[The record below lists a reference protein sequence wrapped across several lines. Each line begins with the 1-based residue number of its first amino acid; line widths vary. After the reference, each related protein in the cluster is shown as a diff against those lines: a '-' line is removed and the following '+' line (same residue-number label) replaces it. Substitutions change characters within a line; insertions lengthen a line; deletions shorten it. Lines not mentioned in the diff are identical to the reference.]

1 MATATVTSTGQLTV
15 SMVLM
20 GRFPPN
26 QFAEMNGSNA
36 TAPNTFKTPQ
46 DVPVAICGMG
56 LRLPGGIR
64 SDQELYDF
72 LVAGKDARATTPS
85 SRFNIDAFHDAHGKP
100 GSITFKHGY
109 YLDDVDLANFDVSMF
124 SMTPGEVERLD
135 PNQRLVLEVVRET
148 FESAGEAD
156 FRGKNIGTYVGLFSE
171 DWQDIQNRD
180 WEDVAQYQLT
190 GKADFMLSNR
200 ISYEYDLKGPS
211 FNVKAAC
218 SSAGLGLHQ
227 ALQSIR
233 LGETTAAIIAGANL
247 ITAPGMSIIMSAQQ
261 ALSPDGSCV
270 SCIYIK
276 RLDEAIRDGNPI
288 RAVLR
293 SSSCNADGKT
303 FGVATPNSEAQE
315 TLIRQAYQTAG
326 LSLEQT
332 AMVECHGTGTV
343 VGDPIEVNS
352 IARCFGQR
360 GIYVG
365 SVKPNLGHSEAAA
378 ALTSICKSVLA
389 LENKT
394 IIPNIKFVTPNPAIP
409 WDESNLKVPTEP
421 LPWPGGCSERISINS
436 FGIGGS
442 NAHFILDSAASFG
455 FGPRNPQALPDL
467 VPPPKTLLLFSASHR
482 ESLAKSMEAHQ
493 RYLERHP
500 ARLESMAFTLAERR
514 EHHKFRGYSVAD
526 DDSSLQMTSNQKP
539 VEQTANAA
547 FVFTGQGAQWL
558 NMGADL
564 IRTQCVF
571 SDSIDAMD
579 QVLASIEHA
588 PSWSLRDMILNCEDD
603 SLIRSA
609 EYSQPLCTALQVAL
623 VDLLRSFS
631 VVPSAVVGH
640 SSGEIA
646 AAYAAGA
653 LSMQEAIIVAF
664 YRGHVCTN
672 HSATALNPGGMAA
685 VGLGRDV
692 VAPYLV
698 SGVTIACENSADS
711 VTVSGDV
718 KPLEGVMNAIRNDH
732 PKALVRRL
740 VVDMAY
746 HSGMNFIIHYHPHSH
761 TPLPPTVLCFQKF
774 NKLTQAFADHMKIR
788 GDAYRE
794 LIAGHMSTQ
803 APKIPFYS
811 SVRSTV
817 LLDALDFSPKYW
829 QDNLE
834 SPVLFRSAV
843 KQLLSESPSAT
854 AIHLEIGP
862 HSALAG
868 PLRQIYK
875 EKNVSLSYI
884 STLSRGKNDTTIFLE
899 SLGQLYCSGF
909 PLKYPRT
916 AHTEVLS
923 DLPPYSWHYDRSYWS
938 DSRVS
943 RNWRFQ
949 KYGAHDLL
957 GRRILESSDAE
968 PCWRNILRVANVPWL
983 HDHVVTNDIV
993 FPAAGY
999 VTMAGE
1005 AVSQHLNAHNDG
1017 FTVREVHIGSA
1028 MLLRNDSPTE
1038 LITTLRPKMLSTKL
1052 DSKWFEFAVSSHNG
1066 SDWVKHCWGLVISG
1080 RISSSSTSGQ
1090 APETFSRKVST
1101 PRWYKTMSRIGL
1113 NYGPR
1118 FRGLSDISASVTE
1131 NKSSAWVV
1139 DLQEVAE
1146 SQYATHPSTLDAIFQ
1161 SSTVAQTRG
1170 IYRQLTKLS
1179 LPTYIDELYV
1189 GITSSHKILVNTHV
1203 QNGQSS
1209 ANGYVGGELVCSLK
1223 GLHWTLL
1230 DNGTTVDPW
1239 PPQAEHI
1246 QWLPDFDF
1254 VDAAQLVT
1262 SDYVLKPHL
1271 ALAER
1276 LFVLCAASLR
1286 KQLGSIKPAQP
1297 HFHRYKAWLE
1307 GQIERMSKPGFPAVE
1322 DSVELMRL
1330 DDDKAAHLMQQILE
1344 QGRSQP
1350 FWPFVETVW
1359 RCYNNMADI
1368 LEGRRDFLEI
1378 VVEDNLLHQ
1387 LYDWT
1392 NQVCRVDKLFQL
1404 MGNTQPQL
1412 KVLEIGAGTGGF
1424 TSKVLEGLRSSF
1436 GERLYL
1442 SYTYT
1447 DISSGFFVQAQERF
1461 KDHAG
1466 MQYKVLDISK
1476 SPVEQGFEPSEYD
1489 LVIASNCLHATPV
1502 LTQTLKHCLQLLQPD
1517 GRLFLQEISPITQGF
1532 NFTMGLFSGWWVGAE
1547 GDGRVDKPFIS
1558 PEEWDVKLR
1567 EAGFAGIDSVSF
1579 DGKRPYHMNANM
1591 IARPAE
1597 RKEEAGP
1604 GRITLLTHSDELGPL
1619 ASETR
1624 QLLRSAGYEIDQSV
1638 WGHELPPANQDLV
1651 SFLDVEG
1658 GQAPLLKNIS
1668 EESWSD
1674 WLKLVE
1680 TLTESTVLWLSLPA
1694 QVRCCDPHQAQM
1706 LGVARTMRAE
1716 LAMDFANMELEH
1728 TGEGAASAVA
1738 SVLGKIRR
1746 SRRAKQGDVDPDLE
1760 YAWFDGTIHLSR
1772 FHWFPV
1778 QQGLAET
1785 AARPDTKRLVVG
1797 QLGMLQSLQWR
1808 GYPLDALESDQVRIR
1823 TTTTAM
1829 NFKNL
1834 MMALGIIE
1842 FPEEREGGIAVP
1854 GAEATGYVTE
1864 VGDAVGDLRVG
1875 DRVLTVGDG
1884 FATVIQRPARFC
1896 AKLPS
1901 SLSDEEA
1908 VTMPT
1913 VYFTVLICLLE
1924 RARIRKGETIL
1935 IHSAAG
1941 GVGIAA
1947 IHVARWIGAEIYVTT
1962 GMEKKVDFLN
1972 NNFGIPSERIFN
1984 SRDESFLQ
1992 DVMRATNGRGVDVVL
2007 NSLSGELLHASWK
2020 CVAAGGCMVEIGK
2033 RDMIGHGRLALDHF
2047 EDNRTF
2053 SCVDATT
2060 AFEEPQRLLEQM
2072 MRLYSDGDIQ
2082 PIRPITLF
2090 DACQVEHAFRYMQK
2104 GEHMGK
2110 LVIKFPEQDLLPLA
2124 RRVPEPKFR
2133 SDASYLMVGGMGGLG
2148 RSIATWMAS
2157 YGAKHFIFLSRSA
2170 GRSTADE
2177 EFFCELKD
2185 GGCTVQCFAGD
2196 VADRDLLGRVV
2207 RDASPPIAGALQMAM
2222 VLRDCGLLNMDME
2235 TWDAAVKPKVA
2246 GTWNLHELLP
2256 ANLDFFVL
2264 FSSSAGVLGYYGQ
2277 ANYASANSFLDSF
2290 VQYRQSL
2297 GLAGTVINIGAIEDV
2312 GYVARTQW
2320 VLDSIAATSTR
2331 LMREQEFL
2339 DALQL
2344 AIARS
2349 TDSSGSE
2356 SESGDAGY
2364 CNKRQICQVPRCSI
2378 SISDP
2383 RNTVLWKRD
2392 PRMAIYRNIE
2402 MVQTSSTGG
2411 DASNNLKAFIG
2422 SLAAEPSRLEDKASA
2437 EMLAKEMA
2445 KQVSTFLAKDAES
2458 VDISQTLGVAGV
2470 DSLVAIEL
2478 RNWWS
2483 NNLVVEVTVLELM
2496 NGGTMQQLGEL
2507 AVQRL
2512 KKKTISK
2519 GTTSTP
2525 QCLYQSYFEF
2535 KQIDH
2540 TPSLSTGM
2548 EAASSQDTA
2557 CTPPGGRA
2565 GKAFN
2570 HLCRST
2576 HAPPRLESFT
2586 DAPARSLQLALA
2598 HDAIIV
2604 SPDYRLIPESS
2615 GEDVM
2620 SDVACFWKWLADKLP
2635 SVALQEGWDAV
2646 PDLARII
2653 TYGSSSGGFLAV
2665 QSALLA
2671 PKTCGIRAVISVSA
2685 PFYTGHGS
2693 QGLVPMPRMIFGAW
2707 PPPPRE
2713 AEKCIRE
2720 YIRAIK
2726 PGLIRSESDPA
2737 DSWDLLLSIIQQAWV
2752 PRLLDVQKNKRLDV
2766 IKLLDT
2772 LETMPPLW
2780 IIHGEE
2786 DSVVPTAGSEAFAN
2800 AMREKLPEVPVHVT
2814 IRQGNHGFELGLGL
2828 EDDWVRNGCRFVEQY
2843 WP

>member
-1 MATATVTSTGQLTV
+1 MTSNSSDVPFPSSGENGECAQSTSRRAASSAPTGYTNGHTNGHSNGTTNGLNGANGPLSPTHPV
-15 SMVLM
+15 
-20 GRFPPN
+20 
-26 QFAEMNGSNA
+26 EMNGSNA
-36 TAPNTFKTPQ
+36 TASDRFKTPQ

-64 SDQELYDF
+64 SDQDLYDF
-72 LVAGKDARATTPS
+72 LVAGKDARAMTPS

-109 YLDDVDLANFDVSMF
+109 YLDDVDLADFDVSMF

-135 PNQRLVLEVVRET
+135 PNQRLILEVVRET

-211 FNVKAAC
+211 
-218 SSAGLGLHQ
+218 
-227 ALQSIR
+227 
-233 LGETTAAIIAGANL
+233 
-247 ITAPGMSIIMSAQQ
+247 
-261 ALSPDGSCV
+261 
-270 SCIYIK
+270 
-276 RLDEAIRDGNPI
+276 
-288 RAVLR
+288 
-293 SSSCNADGKT
+293 
-303 FGVATPNSEAQE
+303 
-315 TLIRQAYQTAG
+315 
-326 LSLEQT
+326 
-332 AMVECHGTGTV
+332 
-343 VGDPIEVNS
+343 
-352 IARCFGQR
+352 
-360 GIYVG
+360 
-365 SVKPNLGHSEAAA
+365 EAAA

-409 WDESNLKVPTEP
+409 WNDSNLKVPTEP
-421 LPWPGGCSERISINS
+421 LPWPGECSERISINS

-455 FGPRNPQALPDL
+455 LGPRNPQPLPDL

-482 ESLAKSMEAHQ
+482 ESLEKSMKAHQ
-493 RYLERHP
+493 LYLERHP
-500 ARLESMAFTLAERR
+500 ARLDSMAFTLAERR
-514 EHHKFRGYSVAD
+514 EHLKFRGFSVAD
-526 DDSSLQMTSNQKP
+526 RDTSLQLTSNQKP
-539 VEQTANAA
+539 VEQTANVA
-547 FVFTGQGAQWL
+547 FIFTGQGAQWL

-564 IRTQCVF
+564 VRTQCVF

-579 QVLASIEHA
+579 RVLASIEHA
-588 PSWSLRDMILNCEDD
+588 PSWSLRDMILNCKDD
-603 SLIRSA
+603 SLMRSA
-609 EYSQPLCTALQVAL
+609 EYCQPLCTALQIAL

-672 HSATALNPGGMAA
+672 HSATASSPGGMAA

-698 SGVTIACENSADS
+698 PGVTIACENSADS

-718 KPLEGVMNAIRNDH
+718 KPLEGIMNAIRNDH
-732 PKALVRRL
+732 PEALVRRL

-746 HSGMNFIIHYHPHSH
+746 HS
-761 TPLPPTVLCFQKF
+761 
-774 NKLTQAFADHMKIR
+774 
-788 GDAYRE
+788 
-794 LIAGHMSTQ
+794 
-803 APKIPFYS
+803 
-811 SVRSTV
+811 
-817 LLDALDFSPKYW
+817 
-829 QDNLE
+829 
-834 SPVLFRSAV
+834 AV
-843 KQLLSESPSAT
+843 MQLLSESSPAT
-854 AIHLEIGP
+854 TILLEIGP

-868 PLRQIYK
+868 PLRQICK
-875 EKNVSLSYI
+875 EQNVSPSYI
-884 STLSRGKNDTTIFLE
+884 STLSRGKNDTSVFLE

-916 AHTEVLS
+916 THTKVLS

-938 DSRVS
+938 DTRVS

-949 KYGAHDLL
+949 KHGAHDLL
-957 GRRILESSDAE
+957 GRRILESSEAE

-999 VTMAGE
+999 VAIAGE
-1005 AVSQHLNAHNDG
+1005 AVSQHLNAHKDG
-1017 FTVREVHIGSA
+1017 YTVREVHIGSA
-1028 MLLRNDSPTE
+1028 MLLRSDSPTE
-1038 LITTLRPKMLSTKL
+1038 LITTLRPKMLSAKL

-1080 RISSSSTSGQ
+1080 RPSSSSACGQ
-1090 APETFSRKVST
+1090 APETFTRKVST
-1101 PRWYKTMSRIGL
+1101 PRWYKTMSRVGL

-1118 FRGLSDISASVTE
+1118 FRGLSDINASVTE
-1131 NKSSAWVV
+1131 NKSSTWVV
-1139 DLQEVAE
+1139 DRQEVTE
-1146 SQYATHPSTLDAIFQ
+1146 SQYAIHPSTLDAIFQ

-1179 LPTYIDELYV
+1179 LPTYIDEFYV
-1189 GITSSHKILVNTHV
+1189 GAAPSHKIHVNTHV
-1203 QNGQSS
+1203 RNTQSS
-1209 ANGYVGGELVCSLK
+1209 ANGYVGGELVCALK
-1223 GLHWTLL
+1223 GLRWTPL
-1230 DNGTTVDPW
+1230 DNGISADPW

-1254 VDAAQLVT
+1254 ADAAQLVT

-1286 KQLGSIKPAQP
+1286 KQLESIQPAQP

-1322 DSVELMRL
+1322 DSAELMRL

-1359 RCYNNMADI
+1359 RCYTNMADI

-1412 KVLEIGAGTGGF
+1412 RVLEIGAGTGGF

-1466 MQYKVLDISK
+1466 MQYKVLDICR
-1476 SPVEQGFEPSEYD
+1476 SPVEQGFEPGGYD

-1517 GRLFLQEISPITQGF
+1517 GRLFLQELSPITQGF
-1532 NFTMGLFSGWWVGAE
+1532 NFTMGLFSGWWLGAE

-1579 DGKRPYHMNANM
+1579 DGKRPYHMNANI

-1604 GRITLLTHSDELGPL
+1604 GRITLLTHCDELGPL
-1619 ASETR
+1619 ARETR
-1624 QLLRSAGYEIDQSV
+1624 QLLRSAGYGIDQCV
-1638 WGHELPPANQDLV
+1638 WGRQLPPTNQDVV

-1658 GQAPLLKNIS
+1658 GQGPLLKDIS

-1680 TLTESTVLWLSLPA
+1680 TLTESVVLWLSLPA
-1694 QVRCCDPHQAQM
+1694 QVRCSNPHQAQM

-1716 LAMDFANMELEH
+1716 LAMDFATMELEH
-1728 TGEGAASAVA
+1728 TGEGAASAVT

-1760 YAWFDGTIHLSR
+1760 YAWFEGTIHLSR

-1778 QQGLAET
+1778 QEALAET

-1808 GYPLDALESDQVRIR
+1808 GYRLDALEPDQVRIR

-1834 MMALGIIE
+1834 MLALGIIE
-1842 FPEEREGGIAVP
+1842 FPEEREGGIVVP

-1875 DRVLTVGDG
+1875 DRVLAVGDG

-1901 SLSDEEA
+1901 TLSDEEA

-1924 RARIRKGETIL
+1924 RARMRKGETIL
-1935 IHSAAG
+1935 IQSAAG

-1947 IHVARWIGAEIYVTT
+1947 IHVARWIGADIYVTT
-1962 GMEKKVDFLN
+1962 GMEKKADFLKN
-1972 NNFGIPSERIFN
+1972 EFGIPSERIFN

-2060 AFEEPQRLLEQM
+2060 AFEEPQRLLQQM
-2072 MRLYSDGDIQ
+2072 MKLYGDGHIQ
-2082 PIRPITLF
+2082 PIRPMTLF
-2090 DACQVEHAFRYMQK
+2090 DAGEVEHAFRYMQK

-2110 LVIKFPEQDLLPLA
+2110 LVIKFPEQDLLPLV
-2124 RRVPEPKFR
+2124 RSVPEPKYR
-2133 SDASYLMVGGMGGLG
+2133 SDASYLMVGGTGGLG

-2157 YGAKHFIFLSRSA
+2157 CGAKHFIFLSRSA
-2170 GRSTADE
+2170 GKSTADE
-2177 EFFCELKD
+2177 EFFRELKD
-2185 GGCTVQCFAGD
+2185 GGCTVQCYAGD
-2196 VADRDLLGRVV
+2196 VADRELLGQVV
-2207 RDASPPIAGALQMAM
+2207 RDAAAPIAGVLQMAM
-2222 VLRDCGLLNMDME
+2222 VLRDCGLLNMDKE

-2264 FSSSAGVLGYYGQ
+2264 FSSSAGVVGYYGQ

-2349 TDSSGSE
+2349 THLGGSE

-2364 CNKRQICQVPRCSI
+2364 CNKRQICQVPRCTI

-2392 PRMAIYRNIE
+2392 PRLAIYRNIE
-2402 MVQTSSTGG
+2402 MVETSTSGG
-2411 DASNNLKAFIG
+2411 DASNSLKAFIS
-2422 SLAAEPSRLEDKASA
+2422 SLAAEPNRLEDKTSA

-2445 KQVSTFLAKDAES
+2445 KQVSTFLGKDAEI
-2458 VDISQTLGVAGV
+2458 VDINQTLAVAGV

-2496 NGGTMQQLGEL
+2496 NGGTMEQLGEL

-2512 KKKTISK
+2512 KKK
-2519 GTTSTP
+2519 
-2525 QCLYQSYFEF
+2525 Y
-2535 KQIDH
+2535 
-2540 TPSLSTGM
+2540 
-2548 EAASSQDTA
+2548 
-2557 CTPPGGRA
+2557 A
-2565 GKAFN
+2565 GA
-2570 HLCRST
+2570 T
-2576 HAPPRLESFT
+2576 
-2586 DAPARSLQLALA
+2586 
-2598 HDAIIV
+2598 
-2604 SPDYRLIPESS
+2604 
-2615 GEDVM
+2615 
-2620 SDVACFWKWLADKLP
+2620 
-2635 SVALQEGWDAV
+2635 
-2646 PDLARII
+2646 
-2653 TYGSSSGGFLAV
+2653 
-2665 QSALLA
+2665 
-2671 PKTCGIRAVISVSA
+2671 
-2685 PFYTGHGS
+2685 
-2693 QGLVPMPRMIFGAW
+2693 
-2707 PPPPRE
+2707 
-2713 AEKCIRE
+2713 
-2720 YIRAIK
+2720 
-2726 PGLIRSESDPA
+2726 
-2737 DSWDLLLSIIQQAWV
+2737 
-2752 PRLLDVQKNKRLDV
+2752 
-2766 IKLLDT
+2766 
-2772 LETMPPLW
+2772 
-2780 IIHGEE
+2780 
-2786 DSVVPTAGSEAFAN
+2786 
-2800 AMREKLPEVPVHVT
+2800 
-2814 IRQGNHGFELGLGL
+2814 
-2828 EDDWVRNGCRFVEQY
+2828 
-2843 WP
+2843 

>member
-1 MATATVTSTGQLTV
+1 MTSDSSDVPFPSSGENGECAQSTSRRAASSAPTGYTNGHTNGHSNGTTNGLNGANGPLSPTHPV
-15 SMVLM
+15 
-20 GRFPPN
+20 
-26 QFAEMNGSNA
+26 EMNGSNA
-36 TAPNTFKTPQ
+36 TASDRFKTPKIDQ
-46 DVPVAICGMG
+46 D
-56 LRLPGGIR
+56 
-64 SDQELYDF
+64 LYDF
-72 LVAGKDARATTPS
+72 LVAGKDARAMTPS

-109 YLDDVDLANFDVSMF
+109 YLDDVDLADFD
-124 SMTPGEVERLD
+124 RLI
-135 PNQRLVLEVVRET
+135 LEVVRET

-211 FNVKAAC
+211 YNVKAAC

-233 LGETTAAIIAGANL
+233 LGETTAAIVAGANL

-293 SSSCNADGKT
+293 SSSCNADGRT
-303 FGVATPNSEAQE
+303 FGVATPNAEAQE
-315 TLIRQAYQTAG
+315 ALIRQAYQTVG

-352 IARCFGQR
+352 IARCFGKR

-409 WDESNLKVPTEP
+409 WNDSNLKVPTEP
-421 LPWPGGCSERISINS
+421 LPWPGECSERISINS

-442 NAHFILDSAASFG
+442 NAHFILDSAASFSL
-455 FGPRNPQALPDL
+455 GPRNPQPLPDL

-482 ESLAKSMEAHQ
+482 ESLEKSMKAHQ
-493 RYLERHP
+493 LYLERHP
-500 ARLESMAFTLAERR
+500 ARLDSMAFTLAERR
-514 EHHKFRGYSVAD
+514 EHLKFRGFSVAGRD
-526 DDSSLQMTSNQKP
+526 TSLQLTSNQKP

-547 FVFTGQGAQWL
+547 FIFTGQGAQWL

-564 IRTQCVF
+564 VRTQCVF

-588 PSWSLRDMILNCEDD
+588 PSWSLRDMILNCKED
-603 SLIRSA
+603 SVMRSA
-609 EYSQPLCTALQVAL
+609 EYCQPLCTALQIAL
-623 VDLLRSFS
+623 VDLLRSIS

-672 HSATALNPGGMAA
+672 HSDTASSPGGMAA

-698 SGVTIACENSADS
+698 PGVTIACENSADS

-718 KPLEGVMNAIRNDH
+718 KPLEGIMNAIRNDH
-732 PKALVRRL
+732 PEALVRRL
-740 VVDMAY
+740 IVDMAY
-746 HSGMNFIIHYHPHSH
+746 HSGMNFIIYYPPHPHL
-761 TPLPPTVLCFQKF
+761 PLPLTVVCVKKYS
-774 NKLTQAFADHMKIR
+774 KLTLASADHMKIR
-788 GDAYRE
+788 GDIYRE
-794 LIAGHMSTQ
+794 LIAGHLSTQ
-803 APKIPFYS
+803 TPKIPFYS

-817 LLDALDFSPKYW
+817 LLDALDFSPQYW

-843 KQLLSESPSAT
+843 MQLLSESSPAT
-854 AIHLEIGP
+854 TILLEIGP

-868 PLRQIYK
+868 PLRQICK
-875 EKNVSLSYI
+875 EQNVSPSYI
-884 STLSRGKNDTTIFLE
+884 STLRRGKNDTSVFLE

-916 AHTEVLS
+916 THAKVLS

-938 DSRVS
+938 DTRVS

-957 GRRILESSDAE
+957 GRRILESSEAE

-999 VTMAGE
+999 VAIAGE
-1005 AVSQHLNAHNDG
+1005 AVSQHLNAHKDG
-1017 FTVREVHIGSA
+1017 YTVREVHIGSA
-1028 MLLRNDSPTE
+1028 MLLRSDSPTE
-1038 LITTLRPKMLSTKL
+1038 LITTLRPKMLSAKL

-1080 RISSSSTSGQ
+1080 RTSSSSACGQ
-1090 APETFSRKVST
+1090 APETFTRKVST
-1101 PRWYKTMSRIGL
+1101 PRWYKTMSRVGL

-1118 FRGLSDISASVTE
+1118 FRGLSDINASVTE
-1131 NKSSAWVV
+1131 NKSSTWVI
-1139 DLQEVAE
+1139 DRQEVTE
-1146 SQYATHPSTLDAIFQ
+1146 SRYAIHPSTLDAIFQ

-1179 LPTYIDELYV
+1179 LPTYIDEFYV
-1189 GITSSHKILVNTHV
+1189 SAAPSHKILVNTHV
-1203 QNGQSS
+1203 RNTQSS
-1209 ANGYVGGELVCSLK
+1209 ANGYVGGELVCALK
-1223 GLHWTLL
+1223 GLRWTPL
-1230 DNGTTVDPW
+1230 DNGISADPW

-1286 KQLGSIKPAQP
+1286 KQLGSIQPAQP

-1322 DSVELMRL
+1322 DSAELMRL

-1359 RCYNNMADI
+1359 RCYTNMADI
-1368 LEGRRDFLEI
+1368 LEGRRDFLQI

-1466 MQYKVLDISK
+1466 MQYKVLDICR
-1476 SPVEQGFEPSEYD
+1476 SPVEQGFEPGGYD

-1517 GRLFLQEISPITQGF
+1517 GRLFLQELSPITQGF
-1532 NFTMGLFSGWWVGAE
+1532 NFTMGLFSGWWLGAE

-1604 GRITLLTHSDELGPL
+1604 GRITLLTHCDELGPL
-1619 ASETR
+1619 ARETR
-1624 QLLRSAGYEIDQSV
+1624 QLLRSAGYEIDQCV
-1638 WGHELPPANQDLV
+1638 WGRQLPPANQDVV

-1658 GQAPLLKNIS
+1658 GQGPLLKDIS

-1680 TLTESTVLWLSLPA
+1680 TLTESVVLWLSLPA
-1694 QVRCCDPHQAQM
+1694 QVRCSDPHQAQM

-1716 LAMDFANMELEH
+1716 LAMDFATMELEH
-1728 TGEGAASAVA
+1728 TGEGAASAVT
-1738 SVLGKIRR
+1738 SVMGKIRR

-1760 YAWFDGTIHLSR
+1760 YAWFEGTIHLSR

-1778 QQGLAET
+1778 QEALAET

-1808 GYPLDALESDQVRIR
+1808 GYRLDALEPDQVRIR

-1834 MMALGIIE
+1834 MLALGIIE
-1842 FPEEREGGIAVP
+1842 FPEEREGGIVVP

-1864 VGDAVGDLRVG
+1864 
-1875 DRVLTVGDG
+1875 
-1884 FATVIQRPARFC
+1884 RPARFC

-1901 SLSDEEA
+1901 TLSDEEA

-1924 RARIRKGETIL
+1924 RARMRKGETIL
-1935 IHSAAG
+1935 IQSAAG

-1947 IHVARWIGAEIYVTT
+1947 IHVARWIGADIYVTT
-1962 GMEKKVDFLN
+1962 GMEKKADFLRN
-1972 NNFGIPSERIFN
+1972 EFGIPSERIFN

-2072 MRLYSDGDIQ
+2072 MKLYGDGHIQ
-2082 PIRPITLF
+2082 PIRPMTLF
-2090 DACQVEHAFRYMQK
+2090 DAGEVEHAFRYMQK

-2110 LVIKFPEQDLLPLA
+2110 LVIKFPEQDLLPLV
-2124 RRVPEPKFR
+2124 RSVPEPKYR
-2133 SDASYLMVGGMGGLG
+2133 SDASYLMVGGTGGLG

-2170 GRSTADE
+2170 GKSTADE
-2177 EFFCELKD
+2177 EFFRGLKD
-2185 GGCTVQCFAGD
+2185 GGCTVQCYAGD
-2196 VADRDLLGRVV
+2196 VADRELLGQVV
-2207 RDASPPIAGALQMAM
+2207 RDAAAPIAGVLQMAM
-2222 VLRDCGLLNMDME
+2222 VLRDCGLLNMDKE

-2264 FSSSAGVLGYYGQ
+2264 FSSSAGVVGYYGQ

-2320 VLDSIAATSTR
+2320 VMDSIAATSTR

-2349 TDSSGSE
+2349 THLGGSE
-2356 SESGDAGY
+2356 SDSGDAGY
-2364 CNKRQICQVPRCSI
+2364 CNKRQICQVPRCTI

-2392 PRMAIYRNIE
+2392 PRLAIYRNIE
-2402 MVQTSSTGG
+2402 MVETSSSGG
-2411 DASNNLKAFIG
+2411 DASNSLKAFIS
-2422 SLAAEPSRLEDKASA
+2422 SLAAEPNRLEDKTSA

-2445 KQVSTFLAKDAES
+2445 KQVSTFLGKDAES
-2458 VDISQTLGVAGV
+2458 VDINQTLAVAGV

-2496 NGGTMQQLGEL
+2496 NGGTMEQLGEL

-2512 KKKTISK
+2512 KKK
-2519 GTTSTP
+2519 
-2525 QCLYQSYFEF
+2525 Y
-2535 KQIDH
+2535 
-2540 TPSLSTGM
+2540 
-2548 EAASSQDTA
+2548 
-2557 CTPPGGRA
+2557 A
-2565 GKAFN
+2565 GAK
-2570 HLCRST
+2570 
-2576 HAPPRLESFT
+2576 
-2586 DAPARSLQLALA
+2586 
-2598 HDAIIV
+2598 
-2604 SPDYRLIPESS
+2604 
-2615 GEDVM
+2615 
-2620 SDVACFWKWLADKLP
+2620 
-2635 SVALQEGWDAV
+2635 
-2646 PDLARII
+2646 
-2653 TYGSSSGGFLAV
+2653 
-2665 QSALLA
+2665 
-2671 PKTCGIRAVISVSA
+2671 
-2685 PFYTGHGS
+2685 
-2693 QGLVPMPRMIFGAW
+2693 
-2707 PPPPRE
+2707 
-2713 AEKCIRE
+2713 
-2720 YIRAIK
+2720 
-2726 PGLIRSESDPA
+2726 
-2737 DSWDLLLSIIQQAWV
+2737 
-2752 PRLLDVQKNKRLDV
+2752 
-2766 IKLLDT
+2766 
-2772 LETMPPLW
+2772 
-2780 IIHGEE
+2780 
-2786 DSVVPTAGSEAFAN
+2786 
-2800 AMREKLPEVPVHVT
+2800 
-2814 IRQGNHGFELGLGL
+2814 
-2828 EDDWVRNGCRFVEQY
+2828 
-2843 WP
+2843 